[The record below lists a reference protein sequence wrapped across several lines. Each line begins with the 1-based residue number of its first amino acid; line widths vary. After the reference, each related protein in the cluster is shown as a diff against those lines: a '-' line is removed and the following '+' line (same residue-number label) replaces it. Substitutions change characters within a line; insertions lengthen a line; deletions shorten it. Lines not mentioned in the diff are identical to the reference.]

1 MGYRAISIPPLWTR
15 QEKQVCKNPVLTT
28 VVPVGIASPTLT
40 GTASN
45 ADDADGP
52 WLNQATTAVSGNPA
66 GVADASCVS
75 CRRDWFPE
83 FVATV
88 KLVDVTAVRL
98 WVGLVSG
105 SGYESSSAPNIHAAA
120 FRYATDVDGTAFWR
134 CVTIAGTGAA
144 AQVTVTNVPAAAGV
158 KHTFRIA
165 CGAASVEFYIDD
177 VRVAT
182 HTSVLPTGTT
192 LLGYT
197 VRVTTLAAAIK
208 NLKWGHLVLR
218 HV

>member
-1 MGYRAISIPPLWTR
+1 MGYRAITIPPLWTK
-15 QEKQVCKNPVLTT
+15 QEKQICKNPTLTT
-28 VVPVGIASPTLT
+28 VSPVGMASPTLDVT
-40 GTASN
+40 ITN

-52 WLNQATTAVSGNPA
+52 WLNHATTNVSGNKS
-66 GVADASCVS
+66 GVYGASFVM
-75 CRRDWFPE
+75 CRRDWLAE

-105 SGYESSSAPNIHAAA
+105 SAYETSSAPNIHAAA

-134 CVTIAGTGAA
+134 CVTIAGTGASA
-144 AQVTVTNVPAAAGV
+144 EVTVTTVAAAAGV
-158 KHTFRIA
+158 KHTFRIM
-165 CGAASVEFYIDD
+165 CGAAAVEFYIDD

-182 HTSVLPTGTT
+182 HATVLPGSAT
-192 LLGYT
+192 LLTYA
-197 VRVTTLAAAIK
+197 VRLITLENVIK
-208 NLKWGHLVLR
+208 NVKWGHLVLR

>member
-28 VVPVGIASPTLT
+28 VSPVGMASPTLDVT
-40 GTASN
+40 VTN

-52 WLNQATTAVSGNPA
+52 WLNHATTNVSGNKS
-66 GVADASCVS
+66 GVLATGYVA
-75 CRRDWFPE
+75 CRCDWLPE

-88 KLVDVTAVRL
+88 KLVAVTAVRL
-98 WVGLVSG
+98 WVGLVS
-105 SGYESSSAPNIHAAA
+105 SSANETSSTPNTHAAA

-134 CVTIAGTGAA
+134 CVTIAGTGAT
-144 AQVTVTNVPAAAGV
+144 AQVTVTNVAAAAGV
-158 KHTFRIA
+158 KHTFRIM
-165 CGAASVEFYIDD
+165 CGAAAVEFYIDD

-182 HTSVLPTGTT
+182 HATVLPGPTV
-192 LLGYT
+192 LMGYT
-197 VRVTTLAAAIK
+197 VRVVTLEAVIK
-208 NLKWGHLVLR
+208 NVKWGRLVLR

>member
-1 MGYRAISIPPLWTR
+1 MGYRAITIPPLWTR

-28 VVPVGIASPTLT
+28 VVSVGIASPTLDAT
-40 GTASN
+40 LTN

-52 WLNQATTAVSGNPA
+52 WLNHATGATSGNKS
-66 GVADASCVS
+66 GVYGASFTA
-75 CRRDWFPE
+75 CRRDWLTE
-83 FVATV
+83 FIATV
-88 KLVDVTAVRL
+88 KLVEVADVRL
-98 WVGLVSG
+98 WVGLLSG
-105 SGYESSSAPNIHAAA
+105 SAYESSSTPNIHAAA

-144 AQVTVTNVPAAAGV
+144 AEVTVTNVPAVAGV

-165 CGAASVEFYIDD
+165 CGVASVEFYIDD

-182 HTSVLPTGTT
+182 HSTVLPGSAT
-192 LLGYT
+192 LLTYA
-197 VRVTTLAAAIK
+197 VRVITLAAAIK
-208 NLKWGHLVLR
+208 NVKWGRLVLR